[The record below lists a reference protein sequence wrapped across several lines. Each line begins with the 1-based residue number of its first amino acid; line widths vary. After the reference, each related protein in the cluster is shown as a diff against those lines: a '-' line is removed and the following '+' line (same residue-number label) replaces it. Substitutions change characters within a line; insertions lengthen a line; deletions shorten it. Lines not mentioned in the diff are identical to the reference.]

1 MRLALNTFVYEVGRV
16 PIRQALKSAGRF
28 GFRFVEYAAYG
39 SGDPTVMPVAER
51 REIIAMFRDMGLKCS
66 QLLLANTQHL
76 ASPEASLRRA
86 TMDYMKQCADFA
98 LQLGGRQVLIC
109 WGCGVHE
116 TRMIKEQAWINS
128 VTMIRDYA
136 QWGLDK
142 GILVD
147 LELDPHVYF
156 VVNSLQKMAKVIEDA
171 GMPNVFPNVD
181 IGHLE
186 ITREGPETLEKIQKR
201 IIHAHISETDT
212 FEHTNSI
219 IGTGSADFK
228 AYITKVLELGIEE
241 NCQRLGEV
249 AVAGIEMGEPGG
261 VVDNPDRWVQE
272 SLDYLQRILPELTR

>member
-1 MRLALNTFVYEVGRV
+1 MSAAQ
-16 PIRQALKSAGRF
+16 RQGVIS
-28 GFRFVEYAAYG
+28 
-39 SGDPTVMPVAER
+39 
-51 REIIAMFRDMGLKCS
+51 MFRDLGLKCS

-76 ASPEASLRRA
+76 ASPDAGLRCT
-86 TMDYMKQCADFA
+86 TMDYMKRCADFA
-98 LQLGGRQVLIC
+98 LEIGGRQVLVC

-116 TRMIKEQAWINS
+116 KGLIQEQAWMNTVS
-128 VTMIRDYA
+128 MLREYA

-156 VVNSLQKMAKVIEDA
+156 VVNSLQKMAKVIEDV

-186 ITREGPETLEKIQKR
+186 ITREGPETLEKVKSR
-201 IIHAHISETDT
+201 IIHVHISETDT

-219 IGTGSADFK
+219 IGSGSADFK
-228 AYITKVLELGIEE
+228 AYVDKVLALGIEE

-249 AVAGIEMGEPGG
+249 AVAGVEMGEPGG
-261 VVDNPDRWVQE
+261 EVDSPDRWVQE

>member
-16 PIRQALKSAGRF
+16 PIRQALKSASRF

-39 SGDPTVMPVAER
+39 SGDPTTMSVAER
-51 REIIAMFRDMGLKCS
+51 REVVAMFRDMGLRCS
-66 QLLLANTQHL
+66 QLLLVNTQHL
-76 ASPEASLRRA
+76 ASPDTRLRRE
-86 TMDYMKQCADFA
+86 TMDYMQRCADFA

-109 WGCGVHE
+109 WGCGIHE
-116 TRMIKEQAWINS
+116 TRMLKEQAWLHS
-128 VTMIRDYA
+128 VSMIREYA
-136 QWGLDK
+136 RWGLEK

-156 VVNSLQKMAKVIEDA
+156 VVNSLDKMVKMIEDV
-171 GMPNVFPNVD
+171 GLPNVFPNVD

-186 ITREGPETLEKIQKR
+186 ITREGPEALEKLQRR
-201 IIHAHISETDT
+201 ILHVHISETDT
-212 FEHTNSI
+212 FKHTNSI
-219 IGTGSADFK
+219 IGTGSADFR
-228 AYITKVLELGIEE
+228 AYIHKVLELGIEE